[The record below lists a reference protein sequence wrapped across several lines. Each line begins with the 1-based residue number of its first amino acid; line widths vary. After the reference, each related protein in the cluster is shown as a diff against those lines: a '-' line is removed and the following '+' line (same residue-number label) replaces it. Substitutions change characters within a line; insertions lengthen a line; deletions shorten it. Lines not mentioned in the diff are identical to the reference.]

1 MMGNK
6 GRGRWAALLAASFVV
21 HAALL
26 VNSTETALWNEQ
38 GREGVLLSQQLADA
52 AAPLVLSRD
61 MVSLSVLA
69 SRYEDRPGIAS
80 VRLFSTGQELLAET
94 GTPRSDGRLF
104 SAPLV
109 LQQQG
114 LGRVELRLAAPARS
128 QIVREQMAN
137 LGVMAM
143 LHLLV
148 FGAGMA
154 LASRGAAPGGR
165 AARGASPGAGA
176 PAGSDA
182 PAARPA
188 AAPVPAE
195 DPLSAPAAPPATL
208 LHIAIDDPN
217 SLLTRI
223 SAALADEM
231 LELFDQFV
239 DRAARLYGGEV
250 LAPFS
255 PAGVLVRFRQ
265 AEPQERELHALAAAG
280 LFLQLV
286 QDASEER
293 MQHHQLCLGAKAG
306 VLHGEDAPDTA
317 AVIAHTAPAGRILTT
332 LPVTPTAGFCRLG
345 TAFQLAVST
354 GAVRQVAVVDDFA
367 PEYRHLIASQSEQIL
382 LPAGEDD

>member
-1 MMGNK
+1 MGNK

-38 GREGVLLSQQLADA
+38 GREGALLSQQLADA

-80 VRLFSTGQELLAET
+80 VRLFSSGQELLAET
-94 GTPRSDGRLF
+94 GSPRSDGRLF
-104 SAPLV
+104 SAPMV

-114 LGRVELRLAAPARS
+114 LGRVELRLEAPARS
-128 QIVREQMAN
+128 RIVREQMAN
-137 LGVMAM
+137 LGVMAL

-148 FGAGMA
+148 FGTGLA
-154 LASRGAAPGGR
+154 LAGRGAPPATGG
-165 AARGASPGAGA
+165 ARGARADTGADRAPLPPAASPAA
-176 PAGSDA
+176 PAT
-182 PAARPA
+182 
-188 AAPVPAE
+188 
-195 DPLSAPAAPPATL
+195 PLSAPGAPPATL

-265 AEPQERELHALAAAG
+265 GEAQERELHALAAAG

-293 MQHHQLCLGAKAG
+293 MQHQQLCLGAKAG

-332 LPVTPTAGFCRLG
+332 LPATPTAGFCRLG
-345 TAFQLAVST
+345 TAFQLAVSAE
-354 GAVRQVAVVDDFA
+354 AVRQVAVIDDFA
-367 PEYRHLIASQSEQIL
+367 PEYRQLIASQSEQIL
-382 LPAGEDD
+382 LPAGDDD

>member
-1 MMGNK
+1 MGNK

-80 VRLFSTGQELLAET
+80 VRLFSSGQELLAET
-94 GTPRSDGRLF
+94 GTPRNDGRLF
-104 SAPLV
+104 SAPLA
-109 LQQQG
+109 LQQQA

-128 QIVREQMAN
+128 QVVREQMGN
-137 LGVMAM
+137 LGVMAF
-143 LHLLV
+143 LHLLL
-148 FGAGMA
+148 FGAGLV
-154 LASRGAAPGGR
+154 LAGRPAAP
-165 AARGASPGAGA
+165 ARGAGRGAGA
-176 PAGSDA
+176 TAHGASARGVAPEALPEPAS
-182 PAARPA
+182 PT
-188 AAPVPAE
+188 VAE
-195 DPLSAPAAPPATL
+195 PPPASL

-231 LELFDQFV
+231 LELFDQFI

-265 AEPQERELHALAAAG
+265 PDAQERELHALAAAG

-293 MQHHQLCLGAKAG
+293 SQHHQLCLGAKAG

-317 AVIAHTAPAGRILTT
+317 AVLAHTAPAGRILTT
-332 LPVTPTAGFCRLG
+332 PPQTPTVGFCRLG
-345 TAFQLAVST
+345 TAFQLAISDDQ
-354 GAVRQVAVVDDFA
+354 VRQVAVLDDFA
-367 PEYRHLIASQSEQIL
+367 PEYRRLITSQTGQIL
-382 LPAGEDD
+382 LPASDD